1 MQSIALAPA
10 VRQAFGC
17 LSVCPPSF
25 LQSSTALSRCT
36 ISPILLASCLHS
48 VPFKRSNSG
57 VGNLPFEFK
66 IRVPNR
72 RRFQVCALQAAAKS
86 EKWLLEPVGDGS
98 SRHLNKAVP
107 LPSAFE
113 LVSDATTVGRVSDK
127 SDIAISID
135 TVSRVHACLEKKDG
149 SLYVTDLGSTN
160 GTYVNGK
167 RIKPQTAVS
176 VPPGSRVTFGDDH
189 LAAFRFSKVEEDLPS
204 LVEQAPLSKQAALS
218 EQPVEDEKISSKE
231 EV

>member
-66 IRVPNR
+66 IRAPNR

-86 EKWLLEPVGDGS
+86 EKWLLEPV
-98 SRHLNKAVP
+98 
-107 LPSAFE
+107 
-113 LVSDATTVGRVSDK
+113 
-127 SDIAISID
+127 
-135 TVSRVHACLEKKDG
+135 VSRVHACLEKKDG

-176 VPPGSRVTFGDDH
+176 VPLGSRVTFGDDH